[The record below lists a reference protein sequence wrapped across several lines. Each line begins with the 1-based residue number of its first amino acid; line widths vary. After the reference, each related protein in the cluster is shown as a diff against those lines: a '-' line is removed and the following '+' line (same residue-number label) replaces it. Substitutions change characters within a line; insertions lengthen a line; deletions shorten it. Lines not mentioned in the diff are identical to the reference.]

1 LQIITPPVRG
11 HITSTTTDKATARVF
26 SKISVVYASVDV
38 LVYSGVLTPSPL
50 TYAINNS
57 SLKLVTKLI
66 VIGIYIYISLIY
78 NVNVNLHKYKNC
90 CHWPF
95 QRILHH
101 GYHSIFVH
109 LKMCYIIGQFPM
121 YTEIR
126 WRIEN

>member
-1 LQIITPPVRG
+1 M
-11 HITSTTTDKATARVF
+11 TSTTTVEATSRVF

-38 LVYSGVLTPSPL
+38 LVYPGVLTASPF
-50 TYAINNS
+50 TYAINNI

-66 VIGIYIYISLIY
+66 VISIYIYISLIY
-78 NVNVNLHKYKNC
+78 NVNVNLHKYKSY
-90 CHWPF
+90 CHWLF

>member
-1 LQIITPPVRG
+1 MQIITPPVRG
-11 HITSTTTDKATARVF
+11 HITSTTTDKATTHVF
-26 SKISVVYASVDV
+26 SKRYVVHASVDV
-38 LVYSGVLTPSPL
+38 LVYPGVLTPSPL
-50 TYAINNS
+50 TYAINNI

-78 NVNVNLHKYKNC
+78 NVNVNLHKYKN
-90 CHWPF
+90 WPF

-109 LKMCYIIGQFPM
+109 LKMCYIIGQFTM